1 MYFSAK
7 FVARVGA
14 TLMPL
19 LTSAIQ
25 LTSQLN
31 SITSGQQLTL
41 TWSGDNTPV
50 NIELDNG
57 NPGSGSFVS
66 NLGQSV
72 SGTSSTIT
80 IPNVPSGQYTVKITQ
95 SG

>member
-7 FVARVGA
+7 FVGLVA
-14 TLMPL
+14 TALMPI

-25 LTSQLN
+25 ITNQIG

-50 NIELDNG
+50 WIQLENG
-57 NPGSGSFVS
+57 NPGSGSFVA
-66 NLGQSV
+66 NLGQQV

-80 IPNVPSGQYTVKITQ
+80 IPNVPSGTYTIQIRQ